1 MPTQSPVSWPWWWLK
16 AGPLAGAEK
25 AKGCTHPPESFPK
38 RPMLPLELRGF
49 FWLYGFS
56 YINWPDP
63 ASLNYL
69 CICFYYFWSFL
80 ITLLTEKIIK
90 RIKRNSPFLL
100 KEGIKSAPL
109 IPLLSVLLQATRER
123 SKPPNISTTPCTAT
137 RTVTTARNKGHQSTP
152 LFSLWP

>member
-90 RIKRNSPFLL
+90 RIKREFSFLIKRGDKICSLNSSFVGASP
-100 KEGIKSAPL
+100 
-109 IPLLSVLLQATRER
+109 
-123 SKPPNISTTPCTAT
+123 
-137 RTVTTARNKGHQSTP
+137 GHQRKKQTP
-152 LFSLWP
+152 QYQHHTMYSHQNCNQSQK